1 MQCHRASG
9 ILLHPTSLPGPFGIG
24 DLGAGAYQFAR
35 FLQDSCQHVWQL
47 LPLGPTG
54 YGNSPYQTFSAFAGN
69 HLLLSL
75 ETLQAEGL
83 LSANDLMDA
92 PPFSLHR
99 VEYDAVG
106 EFKQG
111 LLWKAFETFQRTATL
126 PCRDDLAAFCQRQA
140 EWLDDYTLFMA
151 LKEAHGGV
159 SWTEWERAIA
169 RREPAAMRDWRQ
181 KLAPRIAFHTFLQYQ
196 FSRQWQTL
204 KARCHQ
210 DGIQLFGDVP
220 IFIAHNSADVWAHPE
235 LFYLDASGNPSVV
248 AGVPP
253 DYFSRTG
260 QRWGNPLYRWDVMGA
275 SGYAWWI
282 QRLRTMREMVDLI
295 RLDHFR
301 GFEAYWE
308 VPAAEDTAING
319 RWVKG
324 PGTAFFEALHEALGE
339 LPLVAEDLGLI
350 TPEVRALRKRFR
362 LPGMRVL
369 QFGFGGDPR
378 TNEHCPHNHT
388 RDCVVYTG
396 THDNNTSLGW
406 FHEVEQL
413 ASDDGLEAM
422 QAERTA
428 ALTYMASNGQEVH
441 WDMIR
446 LSLASVGH
454 LAIVPLQDVLGLG
467 EEARMN
473 YPGRPEGNWQ
483 WRYVADLLTA
493 RRASRLRELTEIYG
507 RVPLQSQ

>member
-1 MQCHRASG
+1 
-9 ILLHPTSLPGPFGIG
+9 LHPTSLPGPFGIG

-83 LSANDLMDA
+83 LSANDLRGA

-111 LLWKAFETFQRTATL
+111 LLWKAFEAFQRTATL

-140 EWLDDYTLFMA
+140 EWLEDYTLFMA

-159 SWTEWERAIA
+159 SWTEWESAIA

-220 IFIAHNSADVWAHPE
+220 IFVAHDSADVWAHPE

-253 DYFSRTG
+253 DYFSQTG

-388 RDCVVYTG
+388 GDCVVYTG

-406 FHEVEQL
+406 FHGVEPL
-413 ASDDGLEAM
+413 ASSAGLEAI
-422 QAERTA
+422 QAERSA
-428 ALTYMASNGQEVH
+428 ALKYMASNGQEVH

-446 LSLASVGH
+446 LALGSVGH

-483 WRYVADLLTA
+483 WRYVADLLTSK
-493 RRASRLRELTEIYG
+493 RAGRLRELTEIYG
-507 RVPLQSQ
+507 RLPLHDK